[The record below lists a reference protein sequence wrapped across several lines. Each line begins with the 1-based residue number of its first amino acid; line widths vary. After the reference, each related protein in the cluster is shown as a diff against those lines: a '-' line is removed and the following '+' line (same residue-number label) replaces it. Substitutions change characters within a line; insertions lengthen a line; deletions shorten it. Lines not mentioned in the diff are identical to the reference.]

1 MSRREVPTR
10 APEEWWKTFFTGL
23 VVDFWRA
30 AMPPEATTAEADFF
44 ARHLALTPGARV
56 LDVPCGHGRL
66 ALELARRGYRLTGV
80 DISEDFLAGARR
92 STGDEGLAVE
102 WRQSDMRD
110 LPWREEFDGAFC
122 GGSSF
127 GYLGDAGDLD
137 YLRAVARTLKPGSRF
152 SIDAVKAAEIM
163 APPHFRERHAMEVGD
178 IRFEAENRYDTAS
191 GWMESHYTITRGN
204 RSEVR
209 MARHRIYTS
218 REVETMLEEAG
229 FEEIRALGSLSG
241 EPFGRG
247 STRLIF
253 VAVRGPC
260 LPEDSADSCG
270 R

>member
-1 MSRREVPTR
+1 MAFNMSRREVPPQ

-80 DISEDFLAGARR
+80 DISEDFLAAARR
-92 STGDEGLAVE
+92 SAGDEGLAVE

-110 LPWREEFDGAFC
+110 LPWREHFDGAFC

-137 YLRAVARTLKPGSRF
+137 YFRAVARTLKPGARF
-152 SIDAVKAAEIM
+152 SIDAVKAAEVM
-163 APPHFRERHAMEVGD
+163 VPPHFRERYAMDVGD
-178 IRFEAENRYDTAS
+178 IRFEAENRYDPVS
-191 GWMESHYTITRGN
+191 GWMESHYTTSRGD

-209 MARHRIYTS
+209 MARHRIYTY
-218 REVETMLEEAG
+218 REVEAMLEQAG
-229 FEEIRALGSLSG
+229 FEEIRGLGSLTG
-241 EPFGRG
+241 EPFGPG

-253 VAVRGPC
+253 VAVRSQ
-260 LPEDSADSCG
+260 L
-270 R
+270 